1 MGKPVSLSSRN
12 REFESW
18 RVIDFF
24 LWQILLYVNGL
35 CCSELYVEAPE
46 PIADEYRTL
55 LALKIESKTG
65 GEEKERSPCPRTIQK
80 VD

>member
-18 RVIDFF
+18 RVIDFI

-46 PIADEYRTL
+46 PTADEYRTL

-65 GEEKERSPCPRTIQK
+65 GGRERK
-80 VD
+80 VPVSTDYPES